1 MNEETA
7 DQTSADIE
15 QDNPRSK
22 RFTSYG
28 WKRWL
33 VPALLALILIGLLFT
48 LIVVGLSVFGLTPG
62 A

>member
-7 DQTSADIE
+7 DQPPAQIE
-15 QDNPRSK
+15 PTNPRSK
-22 RFTSYG
+22 RFTSQG

-33 VPALLALILIGLLFT
+33 VPALLALILLGLLFT